1 MILGGGKNMLSSI
14 FSLVEGILSSAGAS
28 AEAQN
33 IVSTVFDS
41 ILKGIGIFWLIEPDD
56 SKRRLPVWA
65 GGRRLIWNFIKYGS
79 HTYSRKTPLSTIRGF
94 TSSVTMSPG
103 RQSTPVTSNTTFV
116 SPIRPAS
123 GTRLPLR

>member
-41 ILKGIGIFWLIEPDD
+41 ILKGIGIFGWLSRMIANGGFLCGQEAA
-56 SKRRLPVWA
+56 VWF
-65 GGRRLIWNFIKYGS
+65 GIL
-79 HTYSRKTPLSTIRGF
+79 
-94 TSSVTMSPG
+94 
-103 RQSTPVTSNTTFV
+103 
-116 SPIRPAS
+116 
-123 GTRLPLR
+123 

>member
-41 ILKGIGIFWLIEPDD
+41 ILKGIAFWLIEPDD
-56 SKRRLPVWA
+56 SKRRLPDV
-65 GGRRLIWNFIKYGS
+65 GRRPPFDLEFYKIWKSYI
-79 HTYSRKTPLSTIRGF
+79 
-94 TSSVTMSPG
+94 
-103 RQSTPVTSNTTFV
+103 
-116 SPIRPAS
+116 
-123 GTRLPLR
+123 LP

>member
-41 ILKGIGIFWLIEPDD
+41 TLQGIGIF
-56 SKRRLPVWA
+56 
-65 GGRRLIWNFIKYGS
+65 G
-79 HTYSRKTPLSTIRGF
+79 
-94 TSSVTMSPG
+94 
-103 RQSTPVTSNTTFV
+103 
-116 SPIRPAS
+116 
-123 GTRLPLR
+123 